1 MTKTTATKEITPREI
16 NGHVYKGQYIPA
28 SEAIIIA
35 YKLVSVM
42 SGNGDVMPLITSKND
57 NLILSILS
65 YTLRDEAAINE
76 ANFNNIYT
84 ANLGE
89 LVAALKFV
97 VEANFGDF
105 LLENGIG
112 LPNVDLSKDAPQT
125 TAL

>member
-1 MTKTTATKEITPREI
+1 MAAIATKEITAKEI
-16 NGHVYKGQYIPA
+16 KGHKYTGQYIPA
-28 SEAIIIA
+28 SEAVVIA

-42 SGNGDVMPLITSKND
+42 SGNGDVMPLIASKND

-65 YTLRDEAAINE
+65 YTLRDGSAINE
-76 ANFNNIYT
+76 ANFDNIYT

-105 LLENGIG
+105 LQENGIG
-112 LPNVDLSKDAPQT
+112 LLSENPGKEIAKAA
-125 TAL
+125 AL